1 MKNISKF
8 EWKKK
13 NDQNLYMKKKLSKF
27 KWGNEIYYET
37 WNGGVGEKCKLL
49 LDFKQPLPTDKKY
62 YKDACASRQL
72 EGWAMTIRL

>member
-1 MKNISKF
+1 MKEKERSKF
-8 EWKKK
+8 IYE
-13 NDQNLYMKKKLSKF
+13 KKLSKL

-37 WNGGVGEKCKLL
+37 WNGGGGKVEKCKLL